1 MTDPDDNRR
10 RLGSYVAG
18 ALEPDERGE
27 VDLHLAGCEACR
39 RELSLLAPL
48 PGLLWRLPPPDNG
61 PFGPPPLSL
70 LATAVRNRRAARRHR
85 LTFAVVALGVA
96 ASVAVA
102 VGVTLN
108 DSRSQLPG
116 ERTIV
121 LRSASGPARGT
132 AVLDP
137 RPWGT
142 QIELRLA
149 HLPAASGFVA
159 WVQGPQGGS
168 VAGSW
173 GRGHDG
179 RAIVEIASSLPVTSI
194 SGLRVATSAGAAVLG
209 A

>member
-1 MTDPDDNRR
+1 MTDADDNRLK
-10 RLGSYVAG
+10 LGSYVAG
-18 ALEPDERGE
+18 ALEPDERIE

-48 PGLLWRLPPPDNG
+48 PGLLWRLPPPDDG
-61 PFGPPPLSL
+61 YFGPPTLSL
-70 LATAVRNRRAARRHR
+70 LSSAVRRRRAARRHK
-85 LTFAVVALGVA
+85 LTWAAAALGVA

-102 VGVTLN
+102 AGVTLN
-108 DSRSQLPG
+108 RSGSRLPG

-121 LRSASGPARGT
+121 LRSASGPASGT

-149 HLPAASGFVA
+149 HLPVASGFVA

-168 VAGSW
+168 VTGSW
-173 GRGHDG
+173 GRTPNG
-179 RAIVEIASSLPVTSI
+179 RAIIEIATSLPTASI